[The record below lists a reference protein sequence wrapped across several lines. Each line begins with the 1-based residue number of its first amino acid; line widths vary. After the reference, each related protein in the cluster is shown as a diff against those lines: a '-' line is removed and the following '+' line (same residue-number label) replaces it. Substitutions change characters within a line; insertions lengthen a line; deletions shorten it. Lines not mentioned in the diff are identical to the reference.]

1 MKVESKGLPSMAYNV
16 MIMDDSRGEPGD
28 HYPGVKVESEGL
40 PSMAYNVTIMD
51 QETTIQG

>member
-1 MKVESKGLPSMAYNV
+1 MKVESEGLPSMAYNV
-16 MIMDDSRGEPGD
+16 TINGPGD

-51 QETTIQG
+51 QETTIHG